1 MPDVMNAYLRDVRR
15 ESPPMAPDDVAALV
29 PRIQAG
35 DMEARNQLVTANLR
49 FALKIAMEYRY
60 TRHPVADLVGA
71 ANLGLIKAAEKFD
84 PDRGCNFISFAV
96 WWIRQCIHDELD
108 VNGRTVRI
116 SAKAIVALER
126 VAKAKRALSAY
137 SDPTLEEIAEEAG
150 VSERWYRTVTSSACI
165 RRVSVDIMP
174 DESGEAPDAAAER
187 NSVAKVVQETIDQ
200 LPGRDQ
206 NVIRAYCLDGKTLQ
220 DIADGMGV
228 CRERVRQIKEK
239 ALKKLQRLLQ
249 DQSARCQY
257 GL

>member
-29 PRIQAG
+29 PQIRRG
-35 DMEARNQLVTANLR
+35 SVEARNKLVTANLR

-116 SAKAIVALER
+116 PGNAIVALER
-126 VAKAKRALSAY
+126 VAKAKRALSAHG
-137 SDPTLEEIAEEAG
+137 DPTLEEIAEKAG
-150 VSERWYRTVTSSACI
+150 VSERWYRKVTSSACI
-165 RRVSVDIMP
+165 RRVSLDASVDETRTLRALVDIMP
-174 DESGEAPDAAAER
+174 DESGEAQTPLPSGTAWRRWCRRQSTSSPDGTR
-187 NSVAKVVQETIDQ
+187 T
-200 LPGRDQ
+200 
-206 NVIRAYCLDGKTLQ
+206 
-220 DIADGMGV
+220 
-228 CRERVRQIKEK
+228 
-239 ALKKLQRLLQ
+239 
-249 DQSARCQY
+249 
-257 GL
+257 